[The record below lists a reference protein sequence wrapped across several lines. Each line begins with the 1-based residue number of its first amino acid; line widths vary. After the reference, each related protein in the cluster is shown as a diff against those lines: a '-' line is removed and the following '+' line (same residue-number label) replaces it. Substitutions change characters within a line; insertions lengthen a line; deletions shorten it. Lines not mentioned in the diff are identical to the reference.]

1 MIPAPHG
8 RCFKSKIKRPAF
20 NYPASFRTIFSSH
33 TESADFVRPETPVIP
48 CRAELVFPVL
58 YGSAEIFVPFFFIH
72 ETSFVLPELFPDNK
86 KCFTFPSS
94 TSFFS
99 CETVKIGSVPFKECF
114 AKIFFMKK
122 RGGKPSLPPP
132 AHIYERAAFIC
143 DRSLFGLQL
152 IWQAECAEACA

>member
-1 MIPAPHG
+1 MIPAPRG

-33 TESADFVRPETPVIP
+33 TESADFVRPGRPSFLSGLSLFFRCCMGQLRFL
-48 CRAELVFPVL
+48 CRAFSSMRQASYCLNCFRIIRNISLFLRQQVF
-58 YGSAEIFVPFFFIH
+58 SAVR
-72 ETSFVLPELFPDNK
+72 LFYQN
-86 KCFTFPSS
+86 FLN
-94 TSFFS
+94 
-99 CETVKIGSVPFKECF
+99 E
-114 AKIFFMKK
+114 K